1 MSRTVGAGVVG
12 LLCVTCLA
20 LGAGGMRMWEW
31 VDYTRALESE
41 RAAIGQRDK
50 LVGELATAKAERDK
64 AQQDARAKRQAIYD
78 KDPTAKAWASK
89 PVPAVL
95 AQQLR
100 DAAKAADAA
109 SRPKRA
115 TGVQATTSGAD

>member
-12 LLCVTCLA
+12 LLCASCLA

-50 LVGELATAKAERDK
+50 LVGELATAKAQRDQ
-64 AQQDARAKRQAIYD
+64 AQASARTKRQEIYAQD
-78 KDPTAKAWASK
+78 KDAAAWARQPVPTA
-89 PVPAVL
+89 L
-95 AQQLR
+95 ANRLH

-115 TGVQATTSGAD
+115 TGVQAATSGAD

>member
-1 MSRTVGAGVVG
+1 MDRPLLVI
-12 LLCVTCLA
+12 LLCLACLGI
-20 LGAGGMRMWEW
+20 GAGGMRMWEW

-50 LVGELATAKAERDK
+50 LVGELATAKAQRDEAQK
-64 AQQDARAKRQAIYD
+64 AARAQRQVIYD
-78 KDPTAKAWASK
+78 GDPTAKAWASQ
-89 PVPAVL
+89 PVPGAL
-95 AQQLR
+95 TQRLH

-115 TGVQATTSGAD
+115 TGVQATTSGTD